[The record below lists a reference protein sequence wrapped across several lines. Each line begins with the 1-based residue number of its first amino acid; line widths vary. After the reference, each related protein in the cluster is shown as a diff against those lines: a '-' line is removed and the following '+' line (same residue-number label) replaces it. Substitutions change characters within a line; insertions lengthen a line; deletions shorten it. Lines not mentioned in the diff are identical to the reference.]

1 MLIYLMLSLMLI
13 FFVWLTKTLN
23 FRHCTFNNTKQN
35 KIPLPLQK
43 KNLPP
48 QFAFKL
54 LVSNISAPALFIY
67 FLFPP
72 PPSKKKAGIIESKLF
87 WLVNLCCLFLT
98 SIKGEYETSIF
109 IVVCVLFF
117 TTCLGPFIK
126 IILGSWAFLNLGNS
140 FSFPFFSFLFS
151 SSFCLSR
158 KMDYWVNVISF
169 LKTFGLS
176 LHWHTFWCGAAM
188 L

>member
-1 MLIYLMLSLMLI
+1 MYDLRKLLISDI
-13 FFVWLTKTLN
+13 AHLTT
-23 FRHCTFNNTKQN
+23 QN
-35 KIPLPLQK
+35 KTKFPSPFKK

-72 PPSKKKAGIIESKLF
+72 PPSQKKAGIIESKLF

-126 IILGSWAFLNLGNS
+126 NHSWFLGISQSWQFFLI
-140 FSFPFFSFLFS
+140 SFLF
-151 SSFCLSR
+151 FF
-158 KMDYWVNVISF
+158 F
-169 LKTFGLS
+169 LLFLLFKQKDGL
-176 LHWHTFWCGAAM
+176 LG
-188 L
+188 

>member
-109 IVVCVLFF
+109 VVVCVLFF

-126 IILGSWAFLNLGNS
+126 NHSWFLGISQSWQFFLIS
-140 FSFPFFSFLFS
+140 FLFFSFL
-151 SSFCLSR
+151 L
-158 KMDYWVNVISF
+158 F
-169 LKTFGLS
+169 LLFKQKDGL
-176 LHWHTFWCGAAM
+176 LG
-188 L
+188 